1 VVETIIEMN
10 NIVKVF
16 PPSLVALDN
25 VSVDFRKGEIHAIVG
40 ENGAGKSTL
49 MKILYGLEERSA
61 GEIIHRGKPIHF
73 RQPGDAIASGIG
85 MVHQEILLIPEYSVW
100 ENVVL
105 GVEPRNFFGRLD
117 VAKAQQQV
125 AQKIYEFQF
134 NLDPVAR
141 VEDISVAARQKVEI
155 LKLLFRNVSVLI
167 LDEPTAVLTPQEIPQ
182 LFSELRRLK
191 DNGHT
196 ILFISHHL
204 DEVVE
209 LSDRTSVLRK
219 GQKIATVDTAS
230 TSKRE
235 LAQMMVGRE
244 VIFSSIAEK
253 GQPGEV
259 ILSVDHLIHEFPNG
273 RQSLRDIHFQVR
285 AGDHAINQTNE
296 DLHAL
301 RSFALRRAAVRSMKM
316 SRYSRPATMIN
327 TIAACSTWINSLGT
341 SVINSIPSA
350 PVCRVAKNKPYK
362 TVAISPLFATIAII
376 TPSQA

>member
-1 VVETIIEMN
+1 
-10 NIVKVF
+10 
-16 PPSLVALDN
+16 
-25 VSVDFRKGEIHAIVG
+25 
-40 ENGAGKSTL
+40 
-49 MKILYGLEERSA
+49 
-61 GEIIHRGKPIHF
+61 
-73 RQPGDAIASGIG
+73 
-85 MVHQEILLIPEYSVW
+85 
-100 ENVVL
+100 
-105 GVEPRNFFGRLD
+105 
-117 VAKAQQQV
+117 
-125 AQKIYEFQF
+125 
-134 NLDPVAR
+134 

-285 AGDHAINQTNE
+285 AGEIVGVAGVEGNGQLE
-296 DLHAL
+296 L
-301 RSFALRRAAVRSMKM
+301 V
-316 SRYSRPATMIN
+316 
-327 TIAACSTWINSLGT
+327 
-341 SVINSIPSA
+341 NSIMGLLEHTSGNVSIQGKNITHLPILERRKLISFVSQDRGKMGASTSA
-350 PVCRVAKNKPYK
+350 SIRENSIMTHHRLNSRLSRWKGRLMVKEATRKFTQEIEQKFSVSMGSMDNPFRSLSGGNQQKVILGRELLLHSPFILLDQPTRGLDVGSIEYVHQQILNMRDEKRAILLISADLEELFRLSDRILVLHRGSIVADLAADQTTLEEVGILMLEGKEKPHE
-362 TVAISPLFATIAII
+362 
-376 TPSQA
+376 